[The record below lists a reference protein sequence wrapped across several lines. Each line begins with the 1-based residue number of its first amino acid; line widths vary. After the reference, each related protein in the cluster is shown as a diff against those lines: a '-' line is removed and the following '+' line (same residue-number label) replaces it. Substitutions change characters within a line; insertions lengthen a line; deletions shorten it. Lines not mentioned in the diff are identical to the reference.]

1 MVYRSNTILDS
12 PPGGNGNGRFD
23 PGETG
28 GLVVALRNVGNQPAA
43 DISVCLRSGHP
54 LFRFTD
60 STATYGT
67 IQPDST
73 RANAAEP
80 FGAAVDPTIP
90 LETPVPVSV
99 FITGSGYNDTMR
111 FTVTVGEIRAIDP
124 IPDNAAPPRFWS
136 YDDVDAGYS
145 QRPDFSWVE
154 INGIGTRLTLSD
166 DQTVVVDLPNGFT
179 WNYYGTPSSQIS
191 ICGNGWV
198 APGYQTISS
207 YTNTALPS
215 SGMPG
220 FVALCWDDLYPPTG
234 NGVWYY
240 HDAANH
246 RFIVEYDSIAY
257 YANRTVLDKFQF
269 ILYDTTVHTPT
280 GDNVFTL
287 QYLTADGISSVTVGI
302 QAPDLTTFVQ
312 CLFDGAYHRGTA
324 RLEAGRAIKFVT
336 IEPTTGLAD
345 EPRWQATGNLRIR
358 AFPNPFAGTTRLEAQ
373 LAAPGPLDCAV
384 YDNAGRV
391 IRTLAV
397 GRSVSG
403 RVSLSWDGRDER
415 GIAAAPGIYFYRFT
429 AAEADAWGKLVLT
442 R

>member
-1 MVYRSNTILDS
+1 MTCLDS
-12 PPGGNGNGRFD
+12 PPGGNANGRFD
-23 PGETG
+23 PGEYG
-28 GLVVALRNVGNQPAA
+28 DLLIGLRNVGNQGVANTTA
-43 DISVCLRSGHP
+43 LLRSGHA
-54 LFRFTD
+54 LCRVTD
-60 STATYGT
+60 STAAWGA
-67 IQPDST
+67 IPPDSVVHNT
-73 RANAAEP
+73 ADP
-80 FGAAVDPTIP
+80 LSIDVDNSIP
-90 LETPVPVSV
+90 LETPVPMTLYIAGTDYV
-99 FITGSGYNDTMR
+99 DTLS
-111 FTVTVGEIRAIDP
+111 FTVTIGEIRSIDP

-145 QRPDFSWVE
+145 QRPEFSWVE
-154 INGIGTRLTLSD
+154 INGIGTRLTLTD
-166 DQTVVVDLPNGFT
+166 DQTVVVDLPTGFA

-198 APGYQTISS
+198 APGYQTIST

-246 RFIVEYDSIAY
+246 RFIVEYDSVAY
-257 YANRTVLDKFQF
+257 YSNRTVLDKYQF

-280 GDNVFTL
+280 GDNVFTV
-287 QYLTADGISSVTVGI
+287 QYLTADGFSSSTVGI
-302 QAPDLTTFVQ
+302 QDPSRSYAIQ

-336 IEPTTGLAD
+336 IEPTTGIAD
-345 EPRWQATGNLRIR
+345 EPRWQSAGNLRIR
-358 AFPNPFAGTTRLEAQ
+358 AFPNPFTGSTRLEAS
-373 LAAPGPLDCAV
+373 LARPGPLACRV
-384 YDNAGRV
+384 YDNTGRV
-391 IRTLAV
+391 VRTLD
-397 GRSVSG
+397 SG
-403 RVSLSWDGRDER
+403 RGTQSVTWNGRDDR
-415 GIAAAPGIYFYRFT
+415 GAAVAPGIYFYRFT